1 MTDKWV
7 TTHHYSFRRMLA
19 GCCCLMR
26 PSRVMPAS
34 RVMMSD
40 SDDKDIVVD
49 YVTDLEGNLEYFD
62 RWVPQSNAVRYK
74 PGTTEL
80 ELTNERAYFIYG
92 GDLIDR
98 FDGSLRLARRI
109 VDLKKQYP
117 DRVFFLAGNRDLNKV
132 RFTSELSDDDMR
144 RPYASIPGPHWDP
157 KAPTLAQYLER
168 LAAERGVDAQ
178 SLDTK
183 AERLR
188 YYLTHTLGCP
198 GGFELR
204 RRELGLLAAA
214 SAKPGAPIEPITD
227 EQVVDSMV
235 DDIRPRAPAEARMGV
250 LPARECM
257 GVLREYL
264 QLAQLVVILG
274 NTMWVHGALDAIT
287 IGIVPEDGTRFCA
300 PAVPQPFR
308 TVEGGVAAWAN
319 EMNALMQRGLLD
331 HAARPHW
338 DEERTSRGGELL
350 LALQNRCSLSGR
362 CIVALAY
369 ADGGCIT
376 SKGAA
381 PQREY
386 VKQQM
391 AESAVHDSLLYED
404 WTSDPRDVTVAQWLL
419 AGGIRRVCVGHKPS
433 GDSPAI
439 CSASYTGVEII
450 SADTTYADTTVMCRG
465 QSLACVSIHGPSL
478 DVNHARVYGTLVD
491 GRRHDVT
498 LPTLARAKPGAPPP
512 RPKGGDLIVGREL
525 EDGWWVK
532 ARFVPEDARQSGA
545 EDGQLYLC
553 CRGIGRKVE
562 YRDDPCTN
570 LPLD

>member
-1 MTDKWV
+1 L
-7 TTHHYSFRRMLA
+7 LA
-19 GCCCLMR
+19 LA
-26 PSRVMPAS
+26 AS
-34 RVMMSD
+34 TS
-40 SDDKDIVVD
+40 VVISTAGPFSQCGTPLVGACAASATD
-49 YVTDLEGNLEYFD
+49 YVDINGETP
-62 RWVPQSNAVRYK
+62 WVRS
-74 PGTTEL
+74 
-80 ELTNERAYFIYG
+80 
-92 GDLIDR
+92 LIDR

-214 SAKPGAPIEPITD
+214 SAKPGAQIEPITD

-319 EMNALMQRGLLD
+319 EMNARNGKAMIIGPAD
-331 HAARPHW
+331 TP
-338 DEERTSRGGELL
+338 
-350 LALQNRCSLSGR
+350 
-362 CIVALAY
+362 Y
-369 ADGGCIT
+369 AWCPLVFSIDCPT
-376 SKGAA
+376 DYPFSS
-381 PQREY
+381 P
-386 VKQQM
+386 
-391 AESAVHDSLLYED
+391 AVCFM
-404 WTSDPRDVTVAQWLL
+404 TSDGVTRFHPNLYVN
-419 AGGIRRVCVGHKPS
+419 GKVCLSILGTWS
-433 GDSPAI
+433 G
-439 CSASYTGVEII
+439 
-450 SADTTYADTTVMCRG
+450 
-465 QSLACVSIHGPSL
+465 
-478 DVNHARVYGTLVD
+478 
-491 GRRHDVT
+491 
-498 LPTLARAKPGAPPP
+498 PP
-512 RPKGGDLIVGREL
+512 
-525 EDGWWVK
+525 W
-532 ARFVPEDARQSGA
+532 
-545 EDGQLYLC
+545 
-553 CRGIGRKVE
+553 
-562 YRDDPCTN
+562 
-570 LPLD
+570 